1 MEIANA
7 SFDSMRRFV
16 TGFRI
21 PDLSRMWSGHD
32 EVDYQVPSVPL
43 IIKLEYYLVRC
54 QELALWTD
62 PKASLMALACIHLA
76 FGYLATTVNTTL
88 NLALWAVLSGFVY
101 TTWTQRIWPEIRVP
115 DEDGQEDSAQSAWTP
130 VSPDVYSAPELIEL
144 LERLKSKAHELYQ
157 RAAALRTDSPG
168 VFCVYASL
176 SCLALGYLGT
186 LMSTLALLYYLVVG
200 SFVVPGLFKLLV
212 THQELSQ
219 LLSNLCNKKDSVD
232 NQSDTRPAQSTITTS
247 AAAVPEPENALTDQ
261 VSGMMQSVCSTLATG
276 MATLTSQLP
285 DMNQLEQKK
294 QDLLSHDDSRS
305 SDMEESMSPYL
316 PDAQDL
322 ASHQILES
330 CTRDSTFQDP
340 TQPDSFQPGELDD
353 DADILPSSMPSHDEI
368 DTAHHRDMEERCHR
382 QMSLSSMQAT
392 LGSSDDSR
400 HERLTDDDEDDNKE
414 FLPTAASVATTAASR
429 RMSGSESSDNHEAAA
444 QQLLLSETLDED
456 PEDSLLRSSF
466 GQALLKEVA
475 AAVDVQDVCGPVA
488 EKTFEDLSSGD
499 DDDFE
504 VLSASEITSQHHD
517 TTTQK

>member
-1 MEIANA
+1 M
-7 SFDSMRRFV
+7 
-16 TGFRI
+16 
-21 PDLSRMWSGHD
+21 
-32 EVDYQVPSVPL
+32 
-43 IIKLEYYLVRC
+43 
-54 QELALWTD
+54 
-62 PKASLMALACIHLA
+62 
-76 FGYLATTVNTTL
+76 
-88 NLALWAVLSGFVY
+88 Y

-115 DEDGQEDSAQSAWTP
+115 DEDGQENSAQSAWTP

-157 RAAALRTDSPG
+157 RAAALRTNSPG
-168 VFCVYASL
+168 AFCVYASL

-232 NQSDTRPAQSTITTS
+232 NQNDTRPAQSTITTS
-247 AAAVPEPENALTDQ
+247 AAAAAAAVPEPENALTDQ

-340 TQPDSFQPGELDD
+340 TQPDSFQVR
-353 DADILPSSMPSHDEI
+353 SSRYLFMHAIMLIDEI
-368 DTAHHRDMEERCHR
+368 VNCEGTSFQVLYSCS
-382 QMSLSSMQAT
+382 SL
-392 LGSSDDSR
+392 
-400 HERLTDDDEDDNKE
+400 
-414 FLPTAASVATTAASR
+414 
-429 RMSGSESSDNHEAAA
+429 ES
-444 QQLLLSETLDED
+444 LM
-456 PEDSLLRSSF
+456 
-466 GQALLKEVA
+466 
-475 AAVDVQDVCGPVA
+475 
-488 EKTFEDLSSGD
+488 
-499 DDDFE
+499 
-504 VLSASEITSQHHD
+504 
-517 TTTQK
+517 TTQTFCLPVCLATMKLTLLTTETWRSDVIVRCL

>member
-1 MEIANA
+1 M
-7 SFDSMRRFV
+7 
-16 TGFRI
+16 
-21 PDLSRMWSGHD
+21 
-32 EVDYQVPSVPL
+32 
-43 IIKLEYYLVRC
+43 
-54 QELALWTD
+54 
-62 PKASLMALACIHLA
+62 
-76 FGYLATTVNTTL
+76 
-88 NLALWAVLSGFVY
+88 Y

-144 LERLKSKAHELYQ
+144 LERLKSKTRELYQ
-157 RAAALRTDSPG
+157 RATALRAISPG

-176 SCLALGYLGT
+176 SCLALAYLGT

-340 TQPDSFQPGELDD
+340 TQPDSFQVHSSSYIFMPYFNTLKLMKLLIMRKLPFISTLVYLFQPGELDD

-475 AAVDVQDVCGPVA
+475 AAVDVQGKCVTIFIFELNPFC
-488 EKTFEDLSSGD
+488 KTLTFWPQM
-499 DDDFE
+499 
-504 VLSASEITSQHHD
+504 SAGLL
-517 TTTQK
+517 QKRPLKT